1 MASSRDRVAR
11 VVGEVPPPDDARA
24 RLADLYA
31 EHADFIARVA
41 RQLGA
46 PPAELGDIVHDVFL
60 VLQRRL
66 DEYHPERGS
75 MRSWLYG
82 ICRNVVLHHLRG
94 RTRAEHRLR
103 LLPEPGPRPDPDDD
117 LTRARA
123 ITAVQT
129 FLDRLDEGRRMVFAL
144 IDIEGLSAPE
154 VATALGLNL
163 NTVYSRLRVARA
175 QFEAYIQR
183 LQREPGGIDAGA

>member
-1 MASSRDRVAR
+1 MPPSRDRVAR
-11 VVGEVPPPDDARA
+11 LVGEVSPPEDRRA
-24 RLADLYA
+24 RLADLYT
-31 EHADFIARVA
+31 EHADFIARIA

-60 VLQRRL
+60 VLQRRI

-94 RTRAEHRLR
+94 RTRAEQRLR
-103 LLPEPGPRPDPDDD
+103 LLPEPGPRPGLDDD
-117 LTRARA
+117 LARAHA

-129 FLDRLDEGRRMVFAL
+129 FLDQLDEGRRMVFAL

-154 VATALGLNL
+154 VAQALSLNL
-163 NTVYSRLRVARA
+163 NTVYSRLRVARS
-175 QFEAYIQR
+175 QFESYIQR
-183 LQREPGGIDAGA
+183 LQREPGGTHARA